1 MRQQFHI
8 IIAFAVIFLAA
19 AEGNCRKNKTAED
32 CIDKSKIS
40 DGPCTMQYDPVC
52 GCDNKTYANE
62 CVAQRAGV
70 TKWEKGE
77 CK

>member
-1 MRQQFHI
+1 MRHHFFTLFAA
-8 IIAFAVIFLAA
+8 AFMFLAGSQ
-19 AEGNCRKNKTAED
+19 GNCKKNKTAED

-52 GCDNKTYANE
+52 GCDNKTYAND